1 MKKNWKILLF
11 AGVIVL
17 FLIGSAILSYLSG
30 RVPANDI
37 SVTGNTAGNLNNGG
51 LFAESEGRVYFSNAY
66 DGGCLYS
73 MNSDETDLKKLG
85 SSSVNSINVGG
96 RFLYYYLDS
105 AAGGTGLGYVVRTYG
120 VYRSTLE
127 GKDVTCLDRNAAV
140 TMQLSGDYLYYQ
152 RYNNTDFTQFYK
164 IKTDKTDNVLVSDE
178 IVNPASCANGIIY
191 FNGTS
196 KDHNLY
202 TLDTRTDTIST
213 VLQGNLWFP
222 AYQDGYVYY
231 LNLYRVF

>member
-152 RYNNTDFTQFYK
+152 RYNLSL
-164 IKTDKTDNVLVSDE
+164 IH
-178 IVNPASCANGIIY
+178 I
-191 FNGTS
+191 
-196 KDHNLY
+196 
-202 TLDTRTDTIST
+202 
-213 VLQGNLWFP
+213 
-222 AYQDGYVYY
+222 
-231 LNLYRVF
+231 